1 MAIFLLLLSQ
11 YQSYPNKQ
19 IFSTIDGTAL
29 RMKTT
34 LLVSLPCQLS
44 WKTFKCVLAHL
55 NPSLLYSVY
64 IFNEE
69 GNNYQA
75 GTRLKTH
82 H

>member
-34 LLVSLPCQLS
+34 
-44 WKTFKCVLAHL
+44 
-55 NPSLLYSVY
+55 
-64 IFNEE
+64 
-69 GNNYQA
+69 
-75 GTRLKTH
+75 
-82 H
+82 